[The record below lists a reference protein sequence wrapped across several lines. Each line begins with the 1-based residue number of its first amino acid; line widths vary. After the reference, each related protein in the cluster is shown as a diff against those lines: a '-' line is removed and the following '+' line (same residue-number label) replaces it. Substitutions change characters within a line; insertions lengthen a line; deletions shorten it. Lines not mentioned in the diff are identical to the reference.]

1 MRRILKIAIYTAIFF
16 YFIFILYIF
25 FSPTEK
31 IGSEKTNTTK
41 TTSTKTVKK
50 STKQIPL
57 LKENKINIQNKKNIQ
72 NEKIVYVQMC
82 PSSNKKK
89 NKAIIDSYVLC
100 GDDIQTCPPPMPPA
114 KCSCK
119 ASNNFFNMFD
129 GTH

>member
-31 IGSEKTNTTK
+31 TGSEKTNTIK
-41 TTSTKTVKK
+41 TTSTKTAKK
-50 STKQIPL
+50 STKQIPII
-57 LKENKINIQNKKNIQ
+57 KENKKNIP

-82 PSSNKKK
+82 PSCPSCNKKTDK
-89 NKAIIDSYVLC
+89 PVVDSYVLC

-129 GTH
+129 GKH

>member
-31 IGSEKTNTTK
+31 TGSEKTNTTK
-41 TTSTKTVKK
+41 TTSTKTAKK
-50 STKQIPL
+50 STKQIPV
-57 LKENKINIQNKKNIQ
+57 LKENKKNIQ
-72 NEKIVYVQMC
+72 NEKILYVQMC
-82 PSSNKKK
+82 PSCNKKT
-89 NKAIIDSYVLC
+89 NKPIIDSYVLC
-100 GDDIQTCPPPMPPA
+100 GDDIQSCPPPMPPA

-129 GTH
+129 GKH